1 MKKSMLVTAIAVVA
15 ATSHAATVA
24 LWDFN
29 DSNTVPE
36 IGTGSIALLG
46 GVTNPGYNSGVGSSD
61 PAASGNLGFQTTTYA
76 AQGTESGLRGVQFN
90 ASTVGFTNI
99 RFQFDIRKSNTSSRF
114 VEVFYTLDGTN
125 FTTLGT
131 LDQNQGDT
139 WFNNNFFDVSGV
151 AGSANNANFGFKVV
165 TVFDPNIVTA
175 GQYSASNPAST
186 YAATGTLRYDM
197 VTVLGDAVPEPATMT
212 LLAGIALA
220 AIARRRK
227 N

>member
-1 MKKSMLVTAIAVVA
+1 MKKPIFVTAVAVVA
-15 ATSHAATVA
+15 AASYADIVT

-29 DSNTVPE
+29 DSNTIPE
-36 IGTGSIALLG
+36 IGTGSIDLLG

-99 RFQFDIRKSNTSSRF
+99 RFQFDIRKSNTSSCF
-114 VEVFYTLDGTN
+114 VEVLYTLDGTN

-151 AGSANNANFGFKVV
+151 AGAANNANFGFKVV

-186 YAATGTLRYDM
+186 YSPTGTLRYDM
-197 VTVLGDAVPEPATMT
+197 VTVLGDAVPEPASMT

-220 AIARRRK
+220 AIARRK
-227 N
+227 KS

>member
-1 MKKSMLVTAIAVVA
+1 MKKSLLVTAVAVVA

-99 RFQFDIRKSNTSSRF
+99 RFQFDVRKSNTSSRF

-139 WFNNNFFDVSGV
+139 WFNNNFFDVSGI
-151 AGSANNANFGFKVV
+151 AGSADNANFGFKVV

-197 VTVLGDAVPEPATMT
+197 VTVLGDAVPEPASMT

>member
-186 YAATGTLRYDM
+186 FAATGTLRYDM

-212 LLAGIALA
+212 LLAGITLA

>member
-1 MKKSMLVTAIAVVA
+1 MKKSMLVTVIAVVA

-212 LLAGIALA
+212 LLAGITLA

>member
-212 LLAGIALA
+212 LLAGITLA